1 MNIQHLLKQAQQ
13 MQNQIGKVEK
23 EIEATEYTA
32 TAGGDAVKVTLTG
45 KMEVT
50 SIEISE
56 DLLTADSREMLQDT
70 MMIAVNAALAAA
82 VKDKEERM
90 NKITQGVKMPGSFLI
105 ASYPKSFERLIEWPS
120 GCCRAWALKRRTLR
134 LYDARCAAGTD

>member
-23 EIEATEYTA
+23 ESEATEYTA

-50 SIEISE
+50 GIEISAE
-56 DLLTADSREMLQDT
+56 LLSADSKEMLEDT
-70 MMIAVNAALAAA
+70 VMIAVNAALAAA

-90 NKITQGVKMPGSFLI
+90 NKITQGVKMPGAF
-105 ASYPKSFERLIEWPS
+105 
-120 GCCRAWALKRRTLR
+120 
-134 LYDARCAAGTD
+134 

>member
-13 MQNQIGKVEK
+13 MQNQIGKIEK
-23 EIEATEYTA
+23 EIKATEYKA

-50 SIEISE
+50 NIEISE

-70 MMIAVNAALAAA
+70 VMIAVNAALAAA
-82 VKDKEERM
+82 VNE
-90 NKITQGVKMPGSFLI
+90 
-105 ASYPKSFERLIEWPS
+105 
-120 GCCRAWALKRRTLR
+120 
-134 LYDARCAAGTD
+134 

>member
-50 SIEISE
+50 GIEISAE
-56 DLLTADSREMLQDT
+56 LLSADSKEMLEDT
-70 MMIAVNAALAAA
+70 VMIAVNAALAAA

-90 NKITQGVKMPGSFLI
+90 KKITQGVKMPGAF
-105 ASYPKSFERLIEWPS
+105 
-120 GCCRAWALKRRTLR
+120 
-134 LYDARCAAGTD
+134 

>member
-13 MQNQIGKVEK
+13 MKNQIGKVEK

-50 SIEISE
+50 GIEISAE
-56 DLLTADSREMLQDT
+56 LLSADSKEMLEDT
-70 MMIAVNAALAAA
+70 VMIAVNAALAAA

-90 NKITQGVKMPGSFLI
+90 NKITQGVKMPGAF
-105 ASYPKSFERLIEWPS
+105 
-120 GCCRAWALKRRTLR
+120 
-134 LYDARCAAGTD
+134 

>member
-23 EIEATEYTA
+23 EIEATEYTG

-50 SIEISE
+50 GIEISAE
-56 DLLTADSREMLQDT
+56 LLSADSKEMLEDSV
-70 MMIAVNAALAAA
+70 MIAVNAALAAA

-90 NKITQGVKMPGSFLI
+90 NKITQGVKMPGAF
-105 ASYPKSFERLIEWPS
+105 
-120 GCCRAWALKRRTLR
+120 
-134 LYDARCAAGTD
+134 

>member
-13 MQNQIGKVEK
+13 MQNQIGKLEK

-32 TAGGDAVKVTLTG
+32 TAGGDVVKVTLTG

-50 SIEISE
+50 GIEISAE
-56 DLLTADSREMLQDT
+56 LLSADSKEMLEDT
-70 MMIAVNAALAAA
+70 VMIAVNAALAAA

-90 NKITQGVKMPGSFLI
+90 NKITQGVKMPGAF
-105 ASYPKSFERLIEWPS
+105 
-120 GCCRAWALKRRTLR
+120 
-134 LYDARCAAGTD
+134 

>member
-50 SIEISE
+50 GIEISAE
-56 DLLTADSREMLQDT
+56 LLSADSKEMLEDT
-70 MMIAVNAALAAA
+70 VMIAVNAALAAA
-82 VKDKEERM
+82 AKDKEERM
-90 NKITQGVKMPGSFLI
+90 NKITQGVKMPGAF
-105 ASYPKSFERLIEWPS
+105 
-120 GCCRAWALKRRTLR
+120 
-134 LYDARCAAGTD
+134 

>member
-23 EIEATEYTA
+23 EIEAAEYTA

-50 SIEISE
+50 GIEISAE
-56 DLLTADSREMLQDT
+56 LLSADSKEMLEDT
-70 MMIAVNAALAAA
+70 VMIAVNAALAAA

-90 NKITQGVKMPGSFLI
+90 NKITQGVKMPGAF
-105 ASYPKSFERLIEWPS
+105 
-120 GCCRAWALKRRTLR
+120 
-134 LYDARCAAGTD
+134 

>member
-13 MQNQIGKVEK
+13 MQNQIGKLEK

-50 SIEISE
+50 GIEISAE
-56 DLLTADSREMLQDT
+56 LLSADSKEMLEDT
-70 MMIAVNAALAAA
+70 VMIAVNAALAAA

-90 NKITQGVKMPGSFLI
+90 NKITQGVKMPGAF
-105 ASYPKSFERLIEWPS
+105 
-120 GCCRAWALKRRTLR
+120 
-134 LYDARCAAGTD
+134 

>member
-45 KMEVT
+45 TMEVT
-50 SIEISE
+50 GIEISAE
-56 DLLTADSREMLQDT
+56 LLSADSKEMLEDT
-70 MMIAVNAALAAA
+70 VMIAVNAALAAA

-90 NKITQGVKMPGSFLI
+90 NKITQGVKMPGAF
-105 ASYPKSFERLIEWPS
+105 
-120 GCCRAWALKRRTLR
+120 
-134 LYDARCAAGTD
+134 

>member
-13 MQNQIGKVEK
+13 MQNQIGKLEK

-32 TAGGDAVKVTLTG
+32 TAGGDVVKVTLTG

-50 SIEISE
+50 GIEIRAE
-56 DLLTADSREMLQDT
+56 LLSADSKEMLEDT
-70 MMIAVNAALAAA
+70 VMIAVNAALAAA

-90 NKITQGVKMPGSFLI
+90 NKITQGVKMPGAF
-105 ASYPKSFERLIEWPS
+105 
-120 GCCRAWALKRRTLR
+120 
-134 LYDARCAAGTD
+134 

>member
-50 SIEISE
+50 GIEISAE
-56 DLLTADSREMLQDT
+56 LLSADSKEMLEDT
-70 MMIAVNAALAAA
+70 VMIAVKAALAAA

-90 NKITQGVKMPGSFLI
+90 HKITQGVKMPGAF
-105 ASYPKSFERLIEWPS
+105 
-120 GCCRAWALKRRTLR
+120 
-134 LYDARCAAGTD
+134 

>member
-50 SIEISE
+50 GIEISAE
-56 DLLTADSREMLQDT
+56 LLSADSKEMLEDT
-70 MMIAVNAALAAA
+70 VMIAVNAALAAA

-90 NKITQGVKMPGSFLI
+90 NKITQGVKIPGAF
-105 ASYPKSFERLIEWPS
+105 
-120 GCCRAWALKRRTLR
+120 
-134 LYDARCAAGTD
+134 

>member
-50 SIEISE
+50 GIEISAE
-56 DLLTADSREMLQDT
+56 LLSTDSKEMLEDT
-70 MMIAVNAALAAA
+70 VMIAVNAALAAA

-90 NKITQGVKMPGSFLI
+90 NKITQGVKMPGAF
-105 ASYPKSFERLIEWPS
+105 
-120 GCCRAWALKRRTLR
+120 
-134 LYDARCAAGTD
+134 

>member
-32 TAGGDAVKVTLTG
+32 TAGGNAVKVTLTG

-90 NKITQGVKMPGSFLI
+90 NKITQGVKMPGAF
-105 ASYPKSFERLIEWPS
+105 
-120 GCCRAWALKRRTLR
+120 
-134 LYDARCAAGTD
+134 

>member
-1 MNIQHLLKQAQQ
+1 MNIQHLLKQAHQ

-50 SIEISE
+50 GIEISAE
-56 DLLTADSREMLQDT
+56 LLSADSKEMLEDT
-70 MMIAVNAALAAA
+70 VMIAVNAALAAA

-90 NKITQGVKMPGSFLI
+90 NKITQGVKMPGAF
-105 ASYPKSFERLIEWPS
+105 
-120 GCCRAWALKRRTLR
+120 
-134 LYDARCAAGTD
+134 

>member
-1 MNIQHLLKQAQQ
+1 MNNQHLLKQAQQ

-23 EIEATEYTA
+23 EIEATDYTA

-50 SIEISE
+50 GIEISAE
-56 DLLTADSREMLQDT
+56 LLSADSKEMLEDT
-70 MMIAVNAALAAA
+70 VMIAVNAALAAA

-90 NKITQGVKMPGSFLI
+90 NKITQGVKMPGAF
-105 ASYPKSFERLIEWPS
+105 
-120 GCCRAWALKRRTLR
+120 
-134 LYDARCAAGTD
+134 